1 MGWDTPVSFIWREKQ
16 KKSIGDHQ
24 FISKEKELV
33 KKKKKRKSTQ
43 LQIFNVHSLF
53 LFAEIQLPQFW
64 LRDPAVPQ
72 IHSLVKF
79 SQHPISKKKK
89 KKRVSQFSMKK
100 QR

>member
-1 MGWDTPVSFIWREKQ
+1 MGSDTTLSFIQREKE
-16 KKSIGDHQ
+16 KKHLGS
-24 FISKEKELV
+24 SAY
-33 KKKKKRKSTQ
+33 KKRKGTGKKRKPSQ
-43 LQIFNVHSLF
+43 LQIFNVLSLY

-64 LRDPAVPQ
+64 LRDPAGPQ

-89 KKRVSQFSMKK
+89 KVSQFSMKR